1 MNCPSCNKPL
11 TEHFQTIFTCDNLNC
26 RMIHAILSRAQWEH
40 IASLKNAL
48 LEHHTGRVT
57 LQPFDQT
64 YRRDEQLLKGV

>member
-1 MNCPSCNKPL
+1 
-11 TEHFQTIFTCDNLNC
+11 
-26 RMIHAILSRAQWEH
+26 MIHAILSRAQWEH